1 MNPQLEEIA
10 CLYVLDRLDPRE
22 RASFEACLRHNP
34 QLASFVREI
43 ASTLD
48 QGIRALP
55 QVEPPAGLLA
65 QIEARIAELPAEEAI
80 PTWHRRPA
88 SGSEQPS
95 DMGETPMPPQTIA
108 KWHGRPAGRSAR
120 AEAGPARGPETSSNM
135 GGKPTPLW
143 ITIARWGIAA
153 LIAVGVVTL
162 AVQHLW
168 RAPAAAGRPFVIIVG
183 LDSRRSTLTELP
195 LQKLPPDADASFVQL
210 ASLAE
215 QFWEKPEDLPVKLRA
230 TGQGGRGYALF
241 DPASS
246 QGFVA
251 VQQLPVI
258 GHGQRYHL
266 WMLDTV
272 SGLIREAGVL
282 PVTGSNSGLY
292 SFSVVPISEAKP
304 DRVDFFVTAEDT
316 ASPESTRPSGRVVL
330 GSQRTF

>member
-10 CLYVLDRLDPRE
+10 CLYVLDRLEPSE
-22 RASFEACLRHNP
+22 RAAFEACLRRNAE
-34 QLASFVREI
+34 LASFVSEI
-43 ASTLD
+43 ESTLD

-55 QVEPPAGLLA
+55 PVEPPPGLLA
-65 QIEARIAELPAEEAI
+65 QIEARIDELPAEEAI
-80 PTWHRRPA
+80 PTWHGQPA
-88 SGSEQPS
+88 SGSEQPP
-95 DMGETPMPPQTIA
+95 DMGGTPMPPQTMA
-108 KWHGRPAGRSAR
+108 EWHGRLAR
-120 AEAGPARGPETSSNM
+120 DPETSSNM
-135 GGKPTPLW
+135 GRKPTPLW
-143 ITIARWGIAA
+143 VTIARWGIAA
-153 LIAVGVVTL
+153 LIAVSAGTI

-168 RAPAAAGRPFVIIVG
+168 HGPAADGRPFVIVVG
-183 LDSRRSTLTELP
+183 LDSHRSTMTELP
-195 LQKLPPDADASFVQL
+195 LQKRALDADASFVQL
-210 ASLAE
+210 AALAE
-215 QFWEKPEDLPVKLRA
+215 QFWEKPQNLPVNLRSA
-230 TGQGGRGYALF
+230 GQSGRGYALF

-258 GHGQRYHL
+258 GHAQRYHL

-292 SFSVVPISEAKP
+292 FFSVVPTFDAKP

-316 ASPESTRPSGRVVL
+316 AAPESTRPRGRVVL

>member
-65 QIEARIAELPAEEAI
+65 QIEARIDELPAEEAI
-80 PTWHRRPA
+80 PTWHGRSA
-88 SGSEQPS
+88 SGSEQPP

-108 KWHGRPAGRSAR
+108 EWHGR
-120 AEAGPARGPETSSNM
+120 PARGPETSSNM
-135 GGKPTPLW
+135 GRKPTPLW

-153 LIAVGVVTL
+153 LIAVSAGTI

-168 RAPAAAGRPFVIIVG
+168 HGPAAAGRPFVIIVG

-251 VQQLPVI
+251 VQQLPLI

-316 ASPESTRPSGRVVL
+316 AAPESTRPSGRVVL